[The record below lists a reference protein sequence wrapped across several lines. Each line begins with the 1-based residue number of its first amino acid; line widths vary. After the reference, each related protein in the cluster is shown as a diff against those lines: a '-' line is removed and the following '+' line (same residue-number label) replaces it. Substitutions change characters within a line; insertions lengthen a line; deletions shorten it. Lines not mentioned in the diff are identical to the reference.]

1 MSTSSGELARRA
13 AFHVPRQRRDG
24 SGPTPTPRKNPAR
37 TTPASS
43 VWVIPA
49 IGVVLDVLCAAVAL
63 VLAGLVV
70 PGGEPA
76 PGVLASLGVTLGIT
90 VLWVLAV
97 SVCRGHD
104 GMALRAG
111 VEAYRRLVK
120 ATAATAALVGFACY
134 LAAVELNRNFFVLAL
149 GSGLALMCLDRVALR
164 RAATVLRRHGLLVQR
179 VLIVGEESHVD
190 EFSAVMDRHEALGYV
205 VVGALTPLGEGRQTE
220 GGVRILGEAAEARHM
235 AYVARA
241 DLLLFAGGGVR
252 SSADLRRVT
261 WDLQDHPVRVAV
273 APSVT
278 DIAPERIRM
287 RPVGGVPLLDLE
299 KPGAAGAS
307 KKGKR
312 LFDIVFSL
320 MLILATS
327 PLFLFVAWKI
337 RRHDGGPIFFR
348 HERIGR
354 DEVPFGCWKF
364 RTMGV
369 NADQLLAELLAER
382 GVDGAIFAKLKDD
395 PRITPPGRWLRR
407 LSLDELPQ
415 LFNVLLGHM
424 SLVGPRP
431 QVAAEVAEYDEVM
444 ARRLHVKPGMTG
456 LWQVSGRSDLSVPDA
471 IRLDAYYV
479 ENWSMLRDL
488 SILFRTPLAVLG
500 SRGAY

>member
-1 MSTSSGELARRA
+1 MSTSLGELTRRA
-13 AFHVPRQRRDG
+13 ALHVPRQRGDG
-24 SGPTPTPRKNPAR
+24 REATPKAAPRS
-37 TTPASS
+37 SS
-43 VWVIPA
+43 VWVVPVA
-49 IGVVLDVLCAAVAL
+49 GVLLDIVCAAVAL
-63 VLAGLVV
+63 VLAELVV
-70 PGGEPA
+70 PIGA
-76 PGVLASLGVTLGIT
+76 PDANTWGSFAIILGIT
-90 VLWVLAV
+90 LLWTLAL
-97 SVCRGHD
+97 SVCRGYD

-111 VEAYRRLVK
+111 VEGYRRLVK

-134 LAAVELNRNFFVLAL
+134 LTDVELNRYFFLVAFGSGFVLMGL
-149 GSGLALMCLDRVALR
+149 GRVALR
-164 RAATVLRRHGLLVQR
+164 RAVTAMRRHGFLVQR
-179 VLIVGEESHVD
+179 VLIVGDESHVD
-190 EFSAVMDRHEALGYV
+190 EFSAVMERHEALGFE
-205 VVGALTPLGEGRQTE
+205 VVGALTPLGDEGPRTA
-220 GGVRILGEAAEARHM
+220 GGVRILGEAAEAGHL
-235 AYVARA
+235 ASVARA
-241 DLLLFAGGGVR
+241 DLLLFAGGSVR
-252 SSADLRRVT
+252 SSAELRRVT

-287 RPVGGVPLLDLE
+287 RPVGGVPVLDLE
-299 KPGAAGAS
+299 KPRAAGAS

-320 MLILATS
+320 MLLLVTA

-354 DEVPFGCWKF
+354 NEVPFGCWKF

-369 NADQLLAELLAER
+369 NADELLAELLEER

-456 LWQVSGRSDLSVPDA
+456 LWQVSGRSDLSLEDA

-488 SILFRTPLAVLG
+488 TILFRTPLAVV
-500 SRGAY
+500 SAHGAY

>member
-1 MSTSSGELARRA
+1 VPA
-13 AFHVPRQRRDG
+13 A
-24 SGPTPTPRKNPAR
+24 
-37 TTPASS
+37 
-43 VWVIPA
+43 
-49 IGVVLDVLCAAVAL
+49 GVVLDALGAALAL
-63 VLAGLVV
+63 VLTGLLL
-70 PGGEPA
+70 PSQA
-76 PGVLASLGVTLGIT
+76 PTSHAWTTYGVTLGIA
-90 VLWVLAV
+90 VGWVLTVTA
-97 SVCRGHD
+97 CRGHD
-104 GMALRAG
+104 AMALRTG
-111 VEAYRRLVK
+111 VEGYRRLLK
-120 ATAATAALVGFACY
+120 ATAITAALTGFVCYVANIALYRYFLVVG
-134 LAAVELNRNFFVLAL
+134 L
-149 GSGLALMCLDRVALR
+149 GSGLLLMCLGRVLLR
-164 RAATVLRRHGLLVQR
+164 RSIVRLRRNGMLVQR

-190 EFSAVMDRHEALGYV
+190 EFSGVLERHEALGFA
-205 VVGALTPLGEGRQTE
+205 VVGALTPRGEPGTRTQ
-220 GGVRILGEAAEARHM
+220 GGVRILGEAAEAGHL
-235 AYVARA
+235 ASVARA

-299 KPGAAGAS
+299 KPRAAAAS
-307 KKGKR
+307 KKAKR
-312 LFDIVFSL
+312 LFDILGAL
-320 MLILATS
+320 MVLLVTA

-337 RRHDGGPIFFR
+337 RHHDGGPIFFR

-354 DEVPFGCWKF
+354 HGVPFGCWKF

-369 NADQLLAELLAER
+369 NADELLAELLAER

-407 LSLDELPQ
+407 LSFDELPQ

-456 LWQVSGRSDLSVPDA
+456 LWQVSGRSDLTVEDSV
-471 IRLDAYYV
+471 RLDSYYV
-479 ENWSMLRDL
+479 ENWSMMRDL

-500 SRGAY
+500 ARGAY